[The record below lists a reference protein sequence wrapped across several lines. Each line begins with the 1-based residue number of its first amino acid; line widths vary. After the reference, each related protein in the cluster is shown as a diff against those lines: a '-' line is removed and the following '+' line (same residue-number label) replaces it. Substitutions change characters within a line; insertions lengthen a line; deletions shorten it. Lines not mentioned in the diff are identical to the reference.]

1 MRISKW
7 LLIGLISAGTTAMAV
22 EPTPEELI
30 KTGENMSI
38 DQLLQLNKI
47 VRDKYSQEYGEM
59 ISRFGFNL
67 DFSMLGFKKN
77 GAEDMPFSV
86 GDLNPEP
93 MIGFTL
99 GFYWRCLPPLQVGV
113 EYQGFTGWDS
123 DRNQAGYSDADLAG
137 YMTGLSANYHLL
149 RMDKFGLWLNL
160 TGGYG
165 AFAMDTLNTPAGQA
179 SELHRYRQSYFFG
192 KGGMGA
198 QWRVTHWFSV
208 FASGGYRLAEKVDL
222 KEGGEKTGFDLDAS
236 GYEAK
241 VGIGFN
247 L

>member
-7 LLIGLISAGTTAMAV
+7 LLIGLISAGTAAMAV

-30 KTGENMSI
+30 KTVENMSI

-165 AFAMDTLNTPAGQA
+165 AFAMDTLNTPAG
-179 SELHRYRQSYFFG
+179 G
-192 KGGMGA
+192 KRIAPLPPVLLFRPGRAGRAMARDALVLGLRLRRLPPGRESRPQGGRRKDGV
-198 QWRVTHWFSV
+198 RPGCLGV
-208 FASGGYRLAEKVDL
+208 
-222 KEGGEKTGFDLDAS
+222 
-236 GYEAK
+236 
-241 VGIGFN
+241 
-247 L
+247 